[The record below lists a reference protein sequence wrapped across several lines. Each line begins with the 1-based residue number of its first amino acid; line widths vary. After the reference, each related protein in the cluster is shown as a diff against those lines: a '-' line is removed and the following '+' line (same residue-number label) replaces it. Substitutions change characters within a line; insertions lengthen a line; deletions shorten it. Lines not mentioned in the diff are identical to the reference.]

1 MTNHTLS
8 VLVLDQ
14 PGVLAR
20 VASLLS
26 RRGFNIESLAV
37 GPTERE
43 DLSRITLVTEV
54 EDPNVLEQLV
64 KQLNKLVEIY
74 KVIELEPNSVV
85 RELILVKVHCNER
98 NRSAVLDVVGLFRGK
113 TVDVSFESVTV
124 EATGSSDKL
133 AALITMLE
141 PYGIIE
147 LVKSGEVALSR
158 GNKSI
163 NEKNRPALQVGR

>member
-1 MTNHTLS
+1 MLFRS
-8 VLVLDQ
+8 VSDQ

-20 VASLLS
+20 VASLFS

-37 GPTERE
+37 GPTERD
-43 DLSRITLVTEV
+43 DLSRIKLVTEV
-54 EDPNVLEQLV
+54 DDVTILEQLV
-64 KQLNKLVEIY
+64 KQLNKLIEVY
-74 KVIELEPNSVV
+74 KVIELEPNSVQ
-85 RELILVKVHCNER
+85 RQLILVKVRCNER

-113 TVDVSFESVTV
+113 AVDVSFESITV
-124 EATGSSDKL
+124 EATGSDDKL
-133 AALITMLE
+133 DALITMLE

-163 NEKNRPALQVGR
+163 NEKSRGVLRTAR

>member
-1 MTNHTLS
+1 M
-8 VLVLDQ
+8 LVSDQ

-20 VASLLS
+20 VASLFI

-37 GPTERE
+37 VPTERD

-54 EDPNVLEQLV
+54 DDVTILEQLV
-64 KQLNKLVEIY
+64 KQLNKLIEVY
-74 KVIELEPNSVV
+74 KVIELEPNSVQ
-85 RELILVKVHCNER
+85 RQLILVKVRCNER

-113 TVDVSFESVTV
+113 AVDVSFESITV
-124 EATGSSDKL
+124 EATGSDDKL
-133 AALITMLE
+133 DALITMLE

-163 NEKNRPALQVGR
+163 NEKSRGVLRTAR